1 MPVRYELHG
10 FWPSGPTYKV
20 GLMLSLCGEAYDYV
34 SLNLRAGEHKAP
46 SFVAMQRYGQV
57 PMLVDR
63 ARKRNLCQ
71 SAAILDYLAGTIKKF
86 AGEGR
91 DEKLMVREWLFWSF
105 DRLGPPIYRMRGQRL
120 GLRSIHQ
127 ATAEMYVTEGNIAL
141 KVIED
146 HLKGRKWLVGKGAT
160 IADIDIYGVL
170 AYAEAGGYVL
180 ANYPEI
186 SGWMGRMAKLKGF
199 GSSDKLLPK
208 ESRAAS

>member
-1 MPVRYELHG
+1 MPARYELHG

-46 SFVAMQRYGQV
+46 SFVAKQRYGQV

-71 SAAILDYLAGTIKKF
+71 SAAILEYLAETTKKF

-91 DEKLMVREWLFWSF
+91 HEKLMVREWLFWSF

-141 KVIED
+141 KVIEE

-160 IADIDIYGVL
+160 IADIDVYGVL

-186 SGWMGRMAKLKGF
+186 TGWMGRMAKLKGF

-208 ESRAAS
+208 ESKAAK